1 MTIQKMSIFKH
12 IFSIFEYLEK
22 RYIKLKY
29 YYYYVCDLNECGRQ
43 CWGEL
48 LESRLLVGVCV
59 QDEGDHALPLPL
71 DIHRHGLRGGDTW
84 GVTEAD
90 TTIE

>member
-1 MTIQKMSIFKH
+1 M
-12 IFSIFEYLEK
+12 
-22 RYIKLKY
+22 
-29 YYYYVCDLNECGRQ
+29 CDLNECGRQ

-71 DIHRHGLRGGDTW
+71 DIHRHGLRGGDAW
-84 GVTEAD
+84 GGTEAD
-90 TTIE
+90 TTIEGQQLVNKKEADWCRLKPHTHTHTLTHTH